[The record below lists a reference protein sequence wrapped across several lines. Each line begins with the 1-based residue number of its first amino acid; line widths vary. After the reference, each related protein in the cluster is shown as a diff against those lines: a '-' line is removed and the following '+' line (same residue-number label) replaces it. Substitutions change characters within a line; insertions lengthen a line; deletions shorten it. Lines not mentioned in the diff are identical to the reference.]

1 MHESSLARQVLAAV
15 LDRARR
21 EGATRIRAIR
31 GWIAETE
38 ALSPESVRFHFDL
51 LAKGT
56 PAEGAELT
64 LALLHVSARCGAC
77 GFVYA
82 PDHHVLLCPECSSTD
97 GELLGQTGL
106 GIDAIDVES

>member
-21 EGATRIRAIR
+21 EGAARVRVIR
-31 GWIAETE
+31 GWVADTE

-51 LAKGT
+51 LARGT
-56 PAEGAELT
+56 PAEGAEL
-64 LALLHVSARCGAC
+64 ALELSHVSARCGRC

-82 PDHHVLLCPECSSTD
+82 PDHHVLLCPECSATG
-97 GELLGQTGL
+97 GELLGRTGL
-106 GIDAIDVES
+106 GIDSMDVES